1 MSKDPGNKLI
11 RDEIDVPTKL
21 VTILKGAKKQGRI
34 NSLHTAAMLR
44 RIWRQ
49 CEVYVLLLLLLL
61 LLLLCVDNGSG
72 NDALSSA
79 AAVDALATIDQKRS
93 EVDEVGQWQQPMESG
108 RRTVKKKQNDV
119 G

>member
-1 MSKDPGNKLI
+1 MSKDTGNKLI

-34 NSLHTAAMLR
+34 NSLHTAAMIR

-49 CEVYVLLLLLLL
+49 CEVMCCCCCCCCCCVLLFLS
-61 LLLLCVDNGSG
+61 VGSDNGSG

-93 EVDEVGQWQQPMESG
+93 EVEEVGEWQ
-108 RRTVKKKQNDV
+108 
-119 G
+119 